1 MDDAPRL
8 IATDLDGTLLR
19 SDGTLSRRTGAVL
32 GAVEKAGIEVVFVTA
47 RPPRWVDELGSAV
60 GGHGTAI
67 CGNGAFVYDVA
78 ARRVLSSSGFEHA
91 LVRDLVADLRRA
103 VPDVAFAAE
112 RSGGLWFESAFP
124 HDPSHVVPADAVEAP
139 IEDLD
144 GEAVGKLLAKSATLP
159 DDDFLER
166 ATAVV
171 GDRAHVAFSGAGG
184 LAEINAAGVTKAV
197 ALERWSAR
205 LGIGAREVWAFGD
218 MPNDV
223 PMIRWAGVGWAVANA
238 HPDVRAVADRLCP
251 SNDEDGVAQA
261 LEALLGRSVVPDA
274 GARADAGPA
283 RAASSRSFSAVPPP
297 VHPPRGSAP

>member
-19 SDGTLSRRTGAVL
+19 SDGTLSHRTAAVL
-32 GAVEKAGIEVVFVTA
+32 GAVEEAGIEVVFVTA
-47 RPPRWVDELGSAV
+47 RPPRWLDELASAV

-67 CGNGAFVYDVA
+67 CANGAFVYDVA
-78 ARRVLSSSGFEHA
+78 ARRVLTSSGFEHG
-91 LVRDLVADLRRA
+91 LVRDIVADLRRA

-112 RSGGLWFESAFP
+112 RGSGLWFESEFP
-124 HDPSHVVPADAVEAP
+124 HDPSHVVPGDAVEAA
-139 IEDLD
+139 IDDLD
-144 GEAVGKLLAKSATLP
+144 DEAVGKLLAKSATLG
-159 DDDFLER
+159 DDEFLER

-205 LGIGAREVWAFGD
+205 LGIGAERVWAFGD

-238 HPDVRAVADRLCP
+238 HAEVRAVADRVCP
-251 SNDEDGVAQA
+251 SNDDDGVAVT
-261 LEALLGRSVVPDA
+261 LERLLQQMV
-274 GARADAGPA
+274 
-283 RAASSRSFSAVPPP
+283 
-297 VHPPRGSAP
+297 